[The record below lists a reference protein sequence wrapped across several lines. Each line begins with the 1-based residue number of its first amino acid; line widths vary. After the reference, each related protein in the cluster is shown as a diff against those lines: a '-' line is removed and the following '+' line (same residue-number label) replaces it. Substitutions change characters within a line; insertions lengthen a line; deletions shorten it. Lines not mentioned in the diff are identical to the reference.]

1 MATWRKQKM
10 INICEKRIIDDVDT
24 IQVGCYYDVVNLH
37 KYPEEL
43 ACQILKKLIEWA
55 CQPQNVTP
63 ILLAR
68 KKIDEI
74 NKDWLKHCLLDVAKE
89 CIDFSDYW
97 EYSRLLELIV
107 CVIPELKS
115 EALQLCEDSEDEDIR
130 EVLENYK
137 DT

>member
-1 MATWRKQKM
+1 M
-10 INICEKRIIDDVDT
+10 DT
-24 IQVGCYYDVVNLH
+24 IQVGCYYDVGNLH
-37 KYPEEL
+37 KYPREL
-43 ACQILKKLIEWA
+43 AGQILQKLIEWA

-74 NKDWLKHCLLDVAKE
+74 NKEWLKHYLLDAAKE

-107 CVIPELKS
+107 CVIPELKP
-115 EALQLCEDSEDEDIR
+115 EALQLCEDSEDEDIQD
-130 EVLENYK
+130 VLDDYK
-137 DT
+137 DI